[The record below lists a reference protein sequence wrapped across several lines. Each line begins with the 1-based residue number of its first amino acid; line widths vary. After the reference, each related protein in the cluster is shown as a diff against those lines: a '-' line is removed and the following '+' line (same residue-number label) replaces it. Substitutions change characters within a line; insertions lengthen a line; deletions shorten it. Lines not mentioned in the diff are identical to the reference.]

1 MLSPS
6 LSAVEVVF
14 GVVFVVDEDG
24 VGVGVG
30 VGAGVGVG
38 VGGFATHAPF
48 VRVYPL
54 LHAVQ

>member
-1 MLSPS
+1 M
-6 LSAVEVVF
+6 VVGAGEGV
-14 GVVFVVDEDG
+14 GVVF
-24 VGVGVG
+24 

-38 VGGFATHAPF
+38 VGAGGFATHVPF